1 MEVNADKHKDF
12 MERLG
17 LWMKISE
24 NLKKASF
31 FLVNCMH
38 IHTIYI
44 HILCIP
50 VPRILKSNLLSWK
63 KNIQVISTVI

>member
-38 IHTIYI
+38 IYTIYI
-44 HILCIP
+44 YTHIMYSCTP
-50 VPRILKSNLLSWK
+50 NLETQFTFMEK
-63 KNIQVISTVI
+63 KYTSD